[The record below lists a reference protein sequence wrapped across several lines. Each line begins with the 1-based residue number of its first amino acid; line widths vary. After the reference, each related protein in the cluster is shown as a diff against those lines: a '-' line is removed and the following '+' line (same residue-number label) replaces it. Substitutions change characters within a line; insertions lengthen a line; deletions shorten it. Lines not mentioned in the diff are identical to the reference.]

1 MAVPT
6 PHADALA
13 RIPVRERE
21 FTILGSRTRFW
32 DFGPEDAR
40 DVLVLAHGYR
50 GDHHGLEAVIAQLDG
65 IRVISPDLPGFG
77 DSTPLTEAPHSI
89 PGYGRWLGAFLDAL
103 ELDAPPVVLGHSF
116 GSMIAS
122 HAIADGLAVRA
133 LVLVN
138 PITTDP
144 KVAAGRGITA
154 ATRAFYGITRAMP
167 QAVARVWLGNWL
179 IVRFMSMNL
188 VNTPDRMLRRWIHE
202 EHHRYFNGFSDAR
215 TVAEAFRASVSTD
228 VRAAAPR
235 VTVPTVLIA
244 GERDRIAPLAGQREA
259 VELFPDARLVV
270 LPGTGHLAH
279 YETPGLVAD
288 AIRSFLA
295 ELPAASPPTGGAA
308 R

>member
-6 PHADALA
+6 PHAEALA

-21 FTILGSRTRFW
+21 LTILGSRTRFW

-50 GDHHGLEAVIAQLDG
+50 GDHHGLEAVIARLDG

-89 PGYGRWLGAFLDAL
+89 PGYGRWLAAFLDAL
-103 ELDAPPVVLGHSF
+103 DLPVAPVVLGHSF

-122 HAIADGLAVRA
+122 HAIADGLQVRA

-144 KVAAGRGITA
+144 RVAAGRGITT
-154 ATRAFYGITRAMP
+154 ATRAFYGVTRAMP
-167 QAVARVWLGNWL
+167 QGVARVWLGNWL
-179 IVRFMSMNL
+179 IVQFMSMSL
-188 VNTPDRMLRRWIHE
+188 VNTPDRELQRWIHE

-228 VRAAAPR
+228 VRAAAER
-235 VTVPTVLIA
+235 VTVPTLLVA
-244 GERDRIAPLAGQREA
+244 GERDRIAPLAGQRA
-259 VELFPDARLVV
+259 ALALFPDARLVV

-279 YETPGLVAD
+279 YETPELVAD

-295 ELPAASPPTGGAA
+295 ELPAASPSGGSA

>member
-21 FTILGSRTRFW
+21 FTILGSRTKFW

-40 DVLVLAHGYR
+40 DIVVLAHGYR
-50 GDHHGLEAVIAQLDG
+50 GDHHGLEAVIAQLHG
-65 IRVISPDLPGFG
+65 IRIISPDLPGFG
-77 DSTPLTEAPHSI
+77 GSTPLTDAPHSI
-89 PGYGRWLGAFLDAL
+89 QGYGRWLGDFLDAL
-103 ELDAPPVVLGHSF
+103 DLPVSPVVLGHSF

-122 HAIADGLAVRA
+122 HAIADGLQVRA
-133 LVLVN
+133 LILVN

-144 KVAAGRGITA
+144 KIAAGRGITN
-154 ATRAFYGITRAMP
+154 ATRAFYGVTRAMP

-179 IVRFMSMNL
+179 IVQFMSMSL

-202 EHHRYFNGFSDAR
+202 EHHRYFNGFADAR
-215 TVAEAFRASVSTD
+215 SVAEAFSASVSTD
-228 VRAAAPR
+228 VLAAARR

-244 GERDRIAPLAGQREA
+244 GERDRIAPVEGQRA
-259 VELFPDARLVV
+259 ALDIFPDARLVV

-288 AIRSFLA
+288 AIRGFLA
-295 ELPAASPPTGGAA
+295 ELPAAAEPPGGAA

>member
-6 PHADALA
+6 PHAEALA

-21 FTILGSRTRFW
+21 LTILGSRTRFW
-32 DFGPEDAR
+32 DFGPEDAQ

-50 GDHHGLEAVIAQLDG
+50 GDHHGLEAVIARLDG

-89 PGYGRWLGAFLDAL
+89 AGYGRWLGAFLDAL
-103 ELDAPPVVLGHSF
+103 ELPVEPVVLGHSF
-116 GSMIAS
+116 GSMIAA
-122 HAIADGLAVRA
+122 HAIAEGLRVRA

-154 ATRAFYGITRAMP
+154 ATRAFYGVTRIMP
-167 QAVARVWLGNWL
+167 PALARLWLGNWL
-179 IVRFMSMNL
+179 IVQFMSMSL
-188 VNTPDRMLRRWIHE
+188 VQTPDRMLRRWIHE

-228 VRAAAPR
+228 VRAAAGR

-259 VELFPDARLVV
+259 VELFPDARLVE

-288 AIRSFLA
+288 AIRAFLA
-295 ELPAASPPTGGAA
+295 ELPAAAPPPGGAA

>member
-6 PHADALA
+6 PHAEALA

-32 DFGPEDAR
+32 DFGPPDAR

-89 PGYGRWLGAFLDAL
+89 AGYGRWLGAFLDAL
-103 ELDAPPVVLGHSF
+103 ELPVSPVVLGHSF

-122 HAIADGLAVRA
+122 HAIAGGLDARA

-138 PITTDP
+138 PITSDP

-154 ATRAFYGITRAMP
+154 ATRAFYAVSRAMP
-167 QAVARVWLGNWL
+167 RWLARVWLGNWL
-179 IVRFMSMNL
+179 IVRFMSMSL
-188 VNTPDRMLRRWIHE
+188 VNTPDRTLQRWIHE

-215 TVAEAFRASVSTD
+215 TAAEAFRASVSTD
-228 VRAAAPR
+228 VRAAAPG
-235 VTVPTVLIA
+235 VNVPTVLIVGA
-244 GERDRIAPLAGQREA
+244 RDRIAPVEGQRSA
-259 VELFPDARLVV
+259 IGLFPDARLVV
-270 LPGTGHLAH
+270 VPGTGHLAH
-279 YETPGLVAD
+279 YETPGEVAD
-288 AIRSFLA
+288 AIRGFIA
-295 ELPAASPPTGGAA
+295 QLPAATPRSGGTA